1 MININEERLI
11 NRIKTL
17 GDTGRDAENRVMRV
31 AATDEDKLGRDLVK
45 SWMQEAGLRIE
56 IDRIGNVFGIWETEE
71 NKNEEPVF
79 IGSHIDSVINAGI
92 YDGCYGILS
101 GLEVVETLK
110 ENNVETKR
118 PIVASFYTNEEG
130 VRYQPDMMGSLVYA
144 GGMDVDEVLKTVGT
158 DGTILGEELERIG
171 YAGNKEPG
179 FLKPHSYV
187 ELHVEQGSILHKE
200 GIPVGAVENLQGI
213 SWQKITIKGVANHAG
228 TTPMYLRHDAGY
240 VASEIIKFV
249 HDMCEKI
256 PNSVGTIGMIKFL
269 PNAINVIPSLC
280 EFTVDLRNPDNDKL
294 IELEEKFDAFL
305 KEICEREEVEFEKER
320 LVRFDPVKFDEHIVK
335 LIEDEAKSRNIKI
348 KRMTSGAGH
357 DAQMMARIC
366 DVAMIFVPSIDGI
379 SHNPKELTEDKDLV
393 QGANI
398 LLGVI
403 EKLANE

>member
-1 MININEERLI
+1 MININEKRLI

-17 GDTGRDAENRVMRV
+17 GDTGRDSENRVMRV
-31 AATDEDKLGRDLVK
+31 AASDEDKLGRDLVK
-45 SWMQEAGLRIE
+45 SWMQETGLRIE

-71 NKNEEPVF
+71 NKDEEPVF

-92 YDGCYGILS
+92 YDGCYGVLS

-110 ENNVETKR
+110 ENNVKTKR

-130 VRYQPDMMGSLVYA
+130 IRYQPDMMGSLVYA
-144 GGMDVDEVLKTVGT
+144 GGMDIDEVLKTVGT

-171 YAGNKEPG
+171 YAGDKEPG
-179 FLKPHSYV
+179 FLKPYSYV
-187 ELHVEQGSILHKE
+187 ELHIEQGPILHKE
-200 GIPVGAVENLQGI
+200 KVAVGAVENLQGI
-213 SWQKITIKGVANHAG
+213 SWQKITLNGVANHAG

-240 VASEIIKFV
+240 VAAEIIKFV
-249 HDMCEKI
+249 HDMCEEV

-269 PNAINVIPSLC
+269 PNAINVIPNLC
-280 EFTVDLRNPDNDKL
+280 EFTVDLRNPENDKL
-294 IELEEKFDAFL
+294 MELEEKLDSFL
-305 KEICEREEVEFEKER
+305 KEICKREEVEFAKER
-320 LVRFDPVKFDEHIVK
+320 LVRFDPVKFDEHIVS
-335 LIEDEAKSRNIKI
+335 LIEEEAKLRGLDV

-366 DVAMIFVPSIDGI
+366 NVAMIFVPSIDGI
-379 SHNPKELTEDKDLV
+379 SHNPKEFTEDEDLLK
-393 QGANI
+393 GANI

>member
-79 IGSHIDSVINAGI
+79 IGSHVDSVINAGI
-92 YDGCYGILS
+92 YDGCYGVLS

-110 ENNVETKR
+110 ENNVKTKR

-171 YAGNKEPG
+171 YAGDKEPG

-187 ELHVEQGSILHKE
+187 ELHIEQGPILHKE
-200 GIPVGAVENLQGI
+200 GIPAGAVENLQGI

-228 TTPMYLRHDAGY
+228 TTPMFLRHDAGY

-249 HDMCEKI
+249 HDMCEEI

-269 PNAINVIPSLC
+269 PNAINVIPSFC
-280 EFTVDLRNPDNDKL
+280 EFTVDLRNPENKKL
-294 IELEEKFDAFL
+294 IELEEEFDRFL
-305 KEICEREEVEFEKER
+305 QEICKKEEVEFEKER

-379 SHNPKELTEDKDLV
+379 SHNPKEFTEDKDLV